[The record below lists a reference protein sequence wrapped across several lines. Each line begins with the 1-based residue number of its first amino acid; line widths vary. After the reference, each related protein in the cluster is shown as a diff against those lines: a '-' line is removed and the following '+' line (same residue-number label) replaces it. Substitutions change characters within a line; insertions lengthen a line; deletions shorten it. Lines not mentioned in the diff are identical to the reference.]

1 MKLNQWIGM
10 PVLALIVALAASGC
24 KHSSP
29 GVTKFDNGSGTG
41 HSSAIAD
48 VPPSPAVT
56 PGGDGVTGTAIKDG
70 LPTNER
76 GSHAG
81 WKEDAGALA
90 AYTVHFDYDSTVIK
104 ESEKSKL
111 EAIATQLKGNASAAV
126 RIEGHCDERGTEE
139 YNRSLGEKR
148 SLALREALTAL
159 GVDSARLDTIS
170 FGEDRPISKLHDNSA
185 YSQNRRGEF
194 VQLTPP
200 Q

>member
-1 MKLNQWIGM
+1 MKLNQWIGT
-10 PVLALIVALAASGC
+10 PVLGLIVALAASGC

-29 GVTKFDNGSGTG
+29 GITKLDNNGGAAHAGTPKDIPA
-41 HSSAIAD
+41 SAAINPTDKVDSLANPD
-48 VPPSPAVT
+48 GTIPPNA
-56 PGGDGVTGTAIKDG
+56 
-70 LPTNER
+70 R
-76 GSHAG
+76 GSHDG

-90 AYTVHFDYDSTVIK
+90 GYTVHFDYDSTVIK

-111 EAIATQLKGNASAAV
+111 DAIAAQLKGNASAAV

-148 SLALREALTAL
+148 ALALREALTAL
-159 GVDSARLDTIS
+159 GVDAARLDTIS
-170 FGEDRPISKLHDNSA
+170 FGEDRPVVQGHNDSA
-185 YSQNRRGEF
+185 WSQNRRGEF